1 MVSQMQ
7 EQQQELGQAT
17 PAIHYLDTKLLA
29 KNDTIHKLQFQQ
41 RTSNSGTHK
50 LVQLKFSPISS
61 YNFNQLQAQE
71 KKSNNLHFF
80 QAEEG
85 GGEG

>member
-1 MVSQMQ
+1 LATPTIIKITQRQKNKNKMVSQMQ

-50 LVQLKFSPISS
+50 LV
-61 YNFNQLQAQE
+61 
-71 KKSNNLHFF
+71 
-80 QAEEG
+80 
-85 GGEG
+85 

>member
-50 LVQLKFSPISS
+50 LV
-61 YNFNQLQAQE
+61 
-71 KKSNNLHFF
+71 
-80 QAEEG
+80 
-85 GGEG
+85 